1 MFESSV
7 SSSKGQ
13 LLRILSYNVQVG
25 IRTSHPRH
33 YITGSWKHILPCP
46 KRLQNLDVIASE
58 ILDYDIVGLQEV
70 DAGSIRSNFINLAE
84 YLAGRAEFP
93 FWHHQVNRNLGR
105 FAKHSNGFLSHY
117 KPTEVTDLRLPGLIP
132 GRQAI
137 LARFG
142 SGKDTLAVLVV
153 HLALSKRARLQQ
165 LEYLSEIVNDHPHAI
180 VMGDMNCRCH
190 SDEMQLL
197 FNKTNLREPL
207 EDLHT
212 FPSWRPM
219 YNIDHILVT
228 SELNVRRAKAL
239 ESPMSDHLPIMT
251 EVELPPGLQLSR
263 FEKNPILTFDNY
275 MENIKFKNTY
285 HRMKR

>member
-1 MFESSV
+1 MLESSTRDR
-7 SSSKGQ
+7 KGQ

-46 KRLQNLDVIASE
+46 KRLKNLDVIARD
-58 ILDYDIVGLQEV
+58 ILDFDIVGLQEV
-70 DAGSIRSNFINLAE
+70 DAGSIRSNFINMAE

-105 FAKHSNGFLSHY
+105 FAKHSNGILSHY
-117 KPTEVTDLRLPGLIP
+117 KPAEVTDLRLPGLIP

-137 LARFG
+137 LTRYG
-142 SGKDTLAVLVV
+142 SGKDSLGVIVV
-153 HLALSKRARLQQ
+153 HLALSKRARLMQ
-165 LEYLSEIVNDHPHAI
+165 LEYISEIVNDFPHAI

-197 FNKTNLREPL
+197 FNKTRLREPL

-228 SELNVRRAKAL
+228 SELKVRSAKAL
-239 ESPMSDHLPIMT
+239 ESPMSDHLPITT
-251 EVELPPGLQLSR
+251 EIELPPGMELTR
-263 FEKNPILTFDNY
+263 FEKSPILTFDSY
-275 MENIKFKNTY
+275 MENVKL
-285 HRMKR
+285 

>member
-1 MFESSV
+1 MLKV
-7 SSSKGQ
+7 SSRKSKGQ

-46 KRLQNLDVIASE
+46 KRLKNLDVIAHE
-58 ILDYDIVGLQEV
+58 ISDFDIVGLQEV

-105 FAKHSNGFLSHY
+105 FAKHSNGILSHY

-137 LARFG
+137 LTRYD
-142 SGKDTLAVLVV
+142 SGKDSLAVIVV
-153 HLALSKRARLQQ
+153 HLALSKRARMQQ
-165 LEYLSEIVNDHPHAI
+165 LEYISEIVNDFPHAI
-180 VMGDMNCRCH
+180 VMGDMNCRCD
-190 SDEMQLL
+190 SAEMQLL
-197 FNKTNLREPL
+197 FNKTRLREPL

-228 SELNVRRAKAL
+228 SELNVRRARAL
-239 ESPMSDHLPIMT
+239 ESPVSDHLPIMT
-251 EVELPPGLQLSR
+251 EVELPPGLELTR
-263 FEKNPILTFDNY
+263 FEKSPILTFDGY
-275 MENIKFKNTY
+275 MQDVKL
-285 HRMKR
+285 

>member
-1 MFESSV
+1 MLESPTRDR
-7 SSSKGQ
+7 KGQ

-46 KRLQNLDVIASE
+46 KRLKNLDVIARDIS
-58 ILDYDIVGLQEV
+58 DFDIVGLQEV
-70 DAGSIRSNFINLAE
+70 DAGSIRSNFINMAE

-105 FAKHSNGFLSHY
+105 FAKHSNGILSHY
-117 KPTEVTDLRLPGLIP
+117 KPAEVIDLRLPGLIP

-137 LARFG
+137 LTRYG
-142 SGKDTLAVLVV
+142 SGKDSLGVIVV
-153 HLALSKRARLQQ
+153 HLALSKRARLMQ
-165 LEYLSEIVNDHPHAI
+165 LEYISEIVNDFPHAI

-197 FNKTNLREPL
+197 FNKTRLREPL

-228 SELNVRRAKAL
+228 SELKVRSAKAL
-239 ESPMSDHLPIMT
+239 ESPMSDHLPITT
-251 EVELPPGLQLSR
+251 EIELPPGLELTR
-263 FEKNPILTFDNY
+263 FEKSPILTFDSY
-275 MENIKFKNTY
+275 MENVKL
-285 HRMKR
+285 

>member
-1 MFESSV
+1 MLESDSRDT
-7 SSSKGQ
+7 KGQ
-13 LLRILSYNVQVG
+13 VLRVLSYNVQVG

-46 KRLQNLDVIASE
+46 KRMKNLDVIANDIS
-58 ILDYDIVGLQEV
+58 DFDIVGLQEV
-70 DAGSIRSNFINLAE
+70 DAGSIRSNFINMAE

-93 FWHHQVNRNLGR
+93 YWHHQINRNLGR
-105 FAKHSNGFLSHY
+105 FAKHSNGILSHY
-117 KPTEVTDLRLPGLIP
+117 KPTEITNLRLPGLIP

-137 LARFG
+137 LARFD
-142 SGKDTLAVLVV
+142 SGKDTLAVIVV
-153 HLALSKRARLQQ
+153 HLALSKRARVQQ
-165 LEYLSEIVNDHPHAI
+165 LEYISEIVNDHPHAI

-197 FNKTNLREPL
+197 FNKTRLREPL

-228 SELNVRRAKAL
+228 SELKVRSAKAL
-239 ESPMSDHLPIMT
+239 ESPMSDHLPITT
-251 EVELPPGLQLSR
+251 EIELPPGLELTR
-263 FEKNPILTFDNY
+263 FEKSPIISFDSY
-275 MENIKFKNTY
+275 MENVKL
-285 HRMKR
+285 

>member
-1 MFESSV
+1 MLESPTRDR
-7 SSSKGQ
+7 KGQ

-25 IRTSHPRH
+25 IRTSRPRH

-46 KRLQNLDVIASE
+46 KRLKNLDVIAHD
-58 ILDYDIVGLQEV
+58 ILDFDIVGLQEV
-70 DAGSIRSNFINLAE
+70 DAGSIRSNFINMAE
-84 YLAGRAEFP
+84 YLAGQAEFP
-93 FWHHQVNRNLGR
+93 YWHHQINRNLGR
-105 FAKHSNGFLSHY
+105 FAKHSNGILSHY
-117 KPTEVTDLRLPGLIP
+117 KPTEITNLRLPGIIP

-137 LARFG
+137 LARFD
-142 SGKDTLAVLVV
+142 SGKDTLAVIVV

-165 LEYLSEIVNDHPHAI
+165 LEYISEVVNDYPHAI

-197 FNKTNLREPL
+197 FNKTRLREPL
-207 EDLHT
+207 EDMHT

-228 SELNVRRAKAL
+228 SELKVRQAKAL

-251 EVELPPGLQLSR
+251 EVELPAGLELTR
-263 FEKNPILTFDNY
+263 FKKSPILTFDSY
-275 MENIKFKNTY
+275 MENVKL
-285 HRMKR
+285 

>member
-1 MFESSV
+1 MLKSS
-7 SSSKGQ
+7 SRDSKGQ

-46 KRLQNLDVIASE
+46 KRLKNLDVIAHE
-58 ILDYDIVGLQEV
+58 ISDFDIVGLQEV

-105 FAKHSNGFLSHY
+105 FAKHSNGILSHY
-117 KPTEVTDLRLPGLIP
+117 KPTEVTDLRLPGIIP

-137 LARFG
+137 LTRYG
-142 SGKDTLAVLVV
+142 SGRHSLAVIVV

-165 LEYLSEIVNDHPHAI
+165 LEYISEIVNDHPHAI
-180 VMGDMNCRCH
+180 VMGDMNCRYQ
-190 SDEMQLL
+190 SDEMQFL
-197 FNKTNLREPL
+197 FNKTRLREPL
-207 EDLHT
+207 EDMHT

-228 SELNVRRAKAL
+228 SELKVRRAKAL

-251 EVELPPGLQLSR
+251 EVELPPGLELTR
-263 FEKNPILTFDNY
+263 FEKSPILTFDRY
-275 MENIKFKNTY
+275 MESVKV
-285 HRMKR
+285 